1 METNLF
7 TGGFSRRQMS
17 QFSEQGSSVA
27 SRLSAKYQLSELGLK
42 GGLWA
47 TQRVLMHR
55 ADEAFDDVDLDKD
68 GFVSRNDAMRAM
80 LKLYV
85 ERDNMSVDEA
95 TAMALDDSSKLAA
108 LSGEVSKEEFV
119 LWWYEQ
125 FDKFG
130 VELDVRYQRPPH
142 QLRRLAAVFTD
153 FVVYALLPGVVMEVA
168 QDVSLV
174 DAVFSFEIDQ
184 SPIQVYSLLFHVRD
198 SITSRSFGKYIWVRL
213 RYTRLFKSYLNEALC
228 FSVKKGLEIVQVE
241 RFTRSIDNF
250 LTMPFLSGANLA
262 LLLFSPTRR
271 SIGDYLSGTMVVPEG
286 PHYKRRVDRMRS
298 EFPSMQFRSSLATH
312 LNMEDSEIGSGESS
326 SSSASSMSKRRGRVQ
341 ATKYPSLWLVLIGGL
356 LFSLFDDHIDIS
368 INIELEDDDDDSD
381 DSAFDD
387 VEEKQHETDLTPHVT
402 KV

>member
-1 METNLF
+1 M
-7 TGGFSRRQMS
+7 QH
-17 QFSEQGSSVA
+17 Q
-27 SRLSAKYQLSELGLK
+27 
-42 GGLWA
+42 
-47 TQRVLMHR
+47 

-68 GFVSRNDAMRAM
+68 GFVSRNDAMRAI

-85 ERDNMSVDEA
+85 ERDTMSVDEA
-95 TAMALDDSSKLAA
+95 TTKAFHHSAKLAA
-108 LSGEVSKEEFV
+108 QSGEVSKEEFV

-142 QLRRLAAVFTD
+142 QLRRLAALFTD
-153 FVVYALLPGVVMEVA
+153 FVVYALLPGVVLEAV
-168 QDVSLV
+168 QDFSLV
-174 DAVFSFEIDQ
+174 DAVLSFEIDH
-184 SPIQVYSLLFHVRD
+184 SPIQIYSLLFHVRD
-198 SITSRSFGKYIWVRL
+198 SITSRSFGKYIW
-213 RYTRLFKSYLNEALC
+213 
-228 FSVKKGLEIVQVE
+228 GLEIVQVE
-241 RFTRSIDNF
+241 RCHCPVRGDFYRTTEIPATKTMAFTRCIDNF

-312 LNMEDSEIGSGESS
+312 LNMEDSEIGSSESS
-326 SSSASSMSKRRGRVQ
+326 SSSTSSMPMRRRVQ

-368 INIELEDDDDDSD
+368 INIELEDDDDDSTFD
-381 DSAFDD
+381 EEEEAKKPPSSDRDD
-387 VEEKQHETDLTPHVT
+387 VL
-402 KV
+402 